1 MLVFYPRSA
10 VTWFSQCSGKFRPRG
25 ILLQTGVETDW
36 QSTAIDAYRE
46 ITLSFRFVSI
56 SLRLTVAPLRP
67 FRAVEPAT
75 ASAGPS
81 IDLEAPSSESLV
93 VDQFGISVALEEQV
107 LVAEG
112 PVPLAAL
119 PFDFL
124 QSYIG
129 RLPGIESWDCGLP
142 QVAGHHVWGIW
153 SLYSIPEYYLHHPEV
168 SFYSRFVQHIGRGG
182 SFEFDTT
189 TVCHSFPTQAEGD
202 VYLIGVL

>member
-1 MLVFYPRSA
+1 MFYPRSA

-36 QSTAIDAYRE
+36 QSTAIDANRE
-46 ITLSFRFVSI
+46 ITLSFRFVSTF
-56 SLRLTVAPLRP
+56 LRLTVAPLRP

-124 QSYIG
+124 QSYILG
-129 RLPGIESWDCGLP
+129 AFPELRAGIAASRRLQGITCGASGP
-142 QVAGHHVWGIW
+142 
-153 SLYSIPEYYLHHPEV
+153 SIPFRNITYIILRSPSTAVSCGTSGEVDHSSLTLPLCVIVFLH
-168 SFYSRFVQHIGRGG
+168 RLRATCI
-182 SFEFDTT
+182 
-189 TVCHSFPTQAEGD
+189 
-202 VYLIGVL
+202 